1 MVSDIP
7 EGRNPRWQ
15 RRSKSAIRYPVRPR
29 RARTLGYSYYSGESQ
44 VERLRS
50 CGRELA
56 HEPLPEPCPLIS
68 SDGAVIMSKSQRPV
82 KKLPDGLLDLRLE
95 EYKSLRAEVLERIRE
110 ANTLIITTA
119 GGIGGAYAVLVS
131 TFAREP
137 ALSISHAGEL
147 VISCFLLIVWTP
159 VAFAAL
165 AAIKSRD
172 IWQIVLEISD
182 HVSEIE
188 YSMAIPLR

>member
-1 MVSDIP
+1 M
-7 EGRNPRWQ
+7 
-15 RRSKSAIRYPVRPR
+15 
-29 RARTLGYSYYSGESQ
+29 
-44 VERLRS
+44 
-50 CGRELA
+50 
-56 HEPLPEPCPLIS
+56 
-68 SDGAVIMSKSQRPV
+68 MSKSQRPV
-82 KKLPDGLLDLRLE
+82 EKPPDDLLDLRLE

-137 ALSISHAGEL
+137 ALSISHAGGL

-188 YSMAIPLR
+188 ELLYGNSPSISGWEHKRRESRLKRKRLWEKLSSPPYISIYKTMIFTCLGIALLATGYVIKVRIL